1 MVRFEASRIAY
12 SPVVSNAANGAVRF
26 AVSVSGFRFSPV
38 KNSMNLVE
46 LAQRIKQQRLNQGL
60 TLEAVASDSGQ
71 TRSWLS
77 KVENFRVTPS
87 LPALARVASA
97 LGTSVSALTE
107 GLDEK
112 PAIVCVRKGGGV
124 VVNRD
129 GPDSGIVYESLAD
142 GRGNRSMDPFVLAI
156 PSGEARE
163 PMSHEGEEFL
173 IVLEG
178 RVNFDY
184 GDQEFQLKTGDSL
197 YFDSEEPHRL
207 ANPYAK
213 AARVLCVFRL
223 GRT

>member
-1 MVRFEASRIAY
+1 
-12 SPVVSNAANGAVRF
+12 
-26 AVSVSGFRFSPV
+26 
-38 KNSMNLVE
+38 MNLVE
-46 LAQRIKQQRLNQGL
+46 LAQRIKQQRLKQGL
-60 TLEAVASDSGQ
+60 TLEAVASESGQ

-87 LPALARVASA
+87 LPALSRVASA

-112 PAIVCVRKGGGV
+112 PAIVCVREGKGK

-129 GPDSGIVYESLAD
+129 GPDSSIVYRSLAD
-142 GRGNRSMDPFVLAI
+142 GRGNRSMDPFVLQI
-156 PSGEARE
+156 PSGESRE

-178 RVNFDY
+178 QVNFDY
-184 GDQEFQLKTGDSL
+184 GDQEFQLNCGDSL

-207 ANPYAK
+207 ANPYPDAAK
-213 AARVLCVFRL
+213 VLCVFRL
-223 GRT
+223 GRS